1 MLDDLLGRTELRE
14 RIEELEEEKH
24 HLERQLSA
32 EQERRTEAVSAR
44 QDAEERVNR
53 LEDRIADLEGR
64 LDGDEE
70 QRGLNFRRR
79 EDVRGERCEAVLRRL
94 RSVETDAE
102 GALTAA
108 IDDEVTDTVDE
119 VLGDRAA
126 LVARASP
133 CLVVADDA
141 GLIAAALDPPVV
153 PEPFQTWDESFA
165 LERRW
170 FLPEGR
176 HALALVRGDLFAI
189 GEYDGTELVG
199 FEGFESDVKADHS
212 KGGFS
217 QRRFERI
224 RDGQIADHLDR
235 CRDEIAARDSNT
247 LYVVGHEQLLGEFE
261 ADATAAVDATGDP
274 REALD
279 RAARDFWATRIFGL

>member
-14 RIEELEEEKH
+14 RIEELEEEKR

-32 EQERRTEAVSAR
+32 EQERRTEATSAR

-53 LEDRIADLEGR
+53 LEDHIAGLEGR

-70 QRGLNFRRR
+70 KQSLDFRRQ
-79 EDVRGERCEAVLRRL
+79 EVVRGERCEAILHRL
-94 RSVETDAE
+94 LSVETDAE

-108 IDDEVTDTVDE
+108 VDDEMTDAVRE

-126 LVARASP
+126 LVARAAP

-141 GLIAAALDPPVV
+141 GLVAAALDPPIT

-170 FLPEGR
+170 FLPEGG

-199 FEGFESDVKADHS
+199 FEGFESDVKGDHS

-235 CRDEIAARDSNT
+235 CRDTITARNPDT
-247 LYVVGHEQLLGEFE
+247 LYVVGHEQLLGEFD

-279 RAARDFWATRIFGL
+279 RAVRDFWATRLFGL